1 MIRRSGIRV
10 GMNRVRRHIRHMNL
24 ISTRRKVHRKH
35 VPRTVVAARPE
46 IMRET
51 DITKVY
57 TDNEWWIYLTACVDL
72 CSGKIKGRPVSR
84 VSRTREMVEAF
95 DNAILNTFPDLN
107 VNGLITRSDNG
118 SQWTSH

>member
-1 MIRRSGIRV
+1 M
-10 GMNRVRRHIRHMNL
+10 RHMNL
-24 ISTRRKVHRKH
+24 ILAHKKVHRKH
-35 VPRTVVAARPE
+35 VPRTVVVAGPD
-46 IMRET
+46 IMWET

-57 TDNEWWIYLTACVDL
+57 TDNEWWIYFTAYVDL